1 MQARF
6 VRQIERPRDA
16 ASPPREEAS
25 AAPEVAVTTD
35 SGPAPR
41 LGDHLSQRMAALIE
55 EGEFS
60 EGSRL
65 PAESELAARFG
76 VSRPVIREALSRL
89 RTMGVITSRKGS
101 GSYVQRRA
109 PVGDAAA
116 TVGFGPLNSLAQVR
130 RLYEFR
136 MSLEG
141 DAAYY
146 AAQNRTEAML
156 GVMREALGGM
166 QTAINQGVAG
176 MDADLRFHLAVT
188 HASGNEFFEAV
199 MQSMR
204 KPLEFAVDLART
216 LTLTRP
222 RDHMLLVQAE
232 HVAIF
237 AAIEA
242 SDKDAAR
249 RVMRRHIQNA
259 RWRVFEGPGSPPEP
273 PEGPEN
279 GGDMP

>member
-1 MQARF
+1 MQARP
-6 VRQIERPRDA
+6 VRQIEPELAVDPAPSGDPAPVA
-16 ASPPREEAS
+16 A
-25 AAPEVAVTTD
+25 
-35 SGPAPR
+35 GPAPR
-41 LGDHLSQRMAALIE
+41 LGDHLSQEMAALIE
-55 EGEFS
+55 GGEFA

-65 PAESELAARFG
+65 PAESELATRFG

-101 GSYVQRRA
+101 GSYVQKRSATDPAA
-109 PVGDAAA
+109 P
-116 TVGFGPLNSLAQVR
+116 VGFGPLNSLAQVR

-146 AAQNRTEAML
+146 AAQNRTEVML
-156 GVMREALGGM
+156 GVMREALVGM
-166 QTAINQGVAG
+166 QAAINQGVAG

-199 MQSMR
+199 MLSMR

-216 LTLTRP
+216 LTLSRP

-237 AAIEA
+237 EAIEA
-242 SDKDAAR
+242 ADKDAAR

-273 PEGPEN
+273 PEGPAN